1 MSPEVKENR
10 AFANWLRD
18 WIAAIKQSCAS
29 VEANPHPVQPRRP
42 EVLCP
47 RNHPS
52 LSADLHPPE
61 PFPGKRI

>member
-1 MSPEVKENR
+1 MPPEVKENTV
-10 AFANWLRD
+10 FANWFRD
-18 WIAAIKQSCAS
+18 WIAAIQQRCAS

-47 RNHPS
+47 RNPPS